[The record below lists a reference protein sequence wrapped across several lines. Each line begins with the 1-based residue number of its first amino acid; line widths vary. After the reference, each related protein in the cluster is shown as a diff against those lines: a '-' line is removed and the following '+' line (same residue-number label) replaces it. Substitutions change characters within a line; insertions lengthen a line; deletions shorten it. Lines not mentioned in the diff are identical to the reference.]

1 MAINLPVVFPASLLV
16 ISVLGQ
22 VVVSQTCTPTK
33 GPYVG
38 PKRPKIPD
46 QFSMDVSYQ
55 RVVSD
60 DNVPKMESFELQ
72 RIFFDLNRKLV
83 AGKNDVKDGPY
94 YVTRHRHHSFIRSI
108 FRPKQHD

>member
-1 MAINLPVVFPASLLV
+1 MAINLPVIFAASLSV
-16 ISVLGQ
+16 ISVLSQ
-22 VVVSQTCTPTK
+22 AVVSQTCTPTK

-38 PKRPKIPD
+38 PKMPKIPD

-60 DNVPKMESFELQ
+60 DSAPKMQSFELQ

-83 AGKNDVKDGPY
+83 AGNDVE
-94 YVTRHRHHSFIRSI
+94 
-108 FRPKQHD
+108 